1 MVHLS
6 SPVLVNLH
14 ARPSCAAPL
23 VPQEQQ
29 CTGDWCSAC
38 RIALERIS
46 EWLKYQIFLGGIPR
60 DPPKRSCHTQP
71 LQVLPPQNETASYAY
86 DLVHTI
92 LDVLLV
98 FTPPK
103 YSDSGRFPQALS
115 ISWLNIRISVKLEHW
130 AWCSTETG
138 GQSLSCSQLLQ
149 ADLALIGR

>member
-6 SPVLVNLH
+6 SPALVNLH

-46 EWLKYQIFLGGIPR
+46 EWLKYQIFLGGIPQ
-60 DPPKRSCHTQP
+60 DPHRGAAIRSSYKFC
-71 LQVLPPQNETASYAY
+71 PPQNETASYAY

-92 LDVLLV
+92 LDVLLISH
-98 FTPPK
+98 PQNLSM

-115 ISWLNIRISVKLEHW
+115 ISWVNIRISVKLEHW

-138 GQSLSCSQLLQ
+138 GQSLSFFKQ
-149 ADLALIGR
+149 I